1 MSYDAYLS
9 EDSDL
14 LLIDSGVNPWR
25 KNVELVHDQHYYS
38 TAIQLTNNDKYTRQ
52 DGTPSLNV
60 KNSVA
65 VVELTGKDNIDQI
78 HQEDDVA

>member
-1 MSYDAYLS
+1 M
-9 EDSDL
+9 
-14 LLIDSGVNPWR
+14 
-25 KNVELVHDQHYYS
+25 HDQHYYS
-38 TAIQLTNNDKYTRQ
+38 AAIQLTKNDKYTRQ
-52 DGTPSLNV
+52 DGAPSLNV